1 MPEQPALS
9 IPHALTQ
16 LARWL
21 LEQEDTQA
29 HTLVCAQG
37 RFYRATVS
45 LDPVAPEDVGDAIQD
60 YL

>member
-1 MPEQPALS
+1 MPEQSALS

-16 LARWL
+16 LARL
-21 LEQEDTQA
+21 LVEQDDPQA

-45 LDPVAPEDVGDAIQD
+45 LDPVAPEDVANVIQD

>member
-1 MPEQPALS
+1 MPDEPALS

-21 LEQEDTQA
+21 LEQDDTQA

-45 LDPVAPEDVGDAIQD
+45 LETVAPEDVANVIQD

>member
-1 MPEQPALS
+1 MPDEPALS

-16 LARWL
+16 LARLL
-21 LEQEDTQA
+21 LEQDDTQA

-37 RFYRATVS
+37 CFYRATVS
-45 LDPVAPEDVGDAIQD
+45 LESVPPEEVANAIQD

>member
-1 MPEQPALS
+1 MPDEPALS

-16 LARWL
+16 LARLL
-21 LEQEDTQA
+21 LEQDAPQA

-45 LDPVAPEDVGDAIQD
+45 LEVVAPEDVANVIQD

>member
-1 MPEQPALS
+1 MPDEPALS

-16 LARWL
+16 LARLL
-21 LEQEDTQA
+21 LEQDDTQA

-37 RFYRATVS
+37 RFYRTMVS
-45 LDPVAPEDVGDAIQD
+45 LEVVAPEDVSNVIQD